1 VHFPAAPDLNGVY
14 PVLLGVYS
22 VLLGV
27 YSVLL
32 GVYSVLLFL
41 LWFCKLSLYL
51 DRNVIL
57 IVLSL
62 VLFSYVYAVL
72 WDVMCFYLWMYV
84 CLYSLPP
91 GISPIAVN
99 NKYIYNIHSRNT

>member
-1 VHFPAAPDLNGVY
+1 VY

-41 LWFCKLSLYL
+41 LCFYKLSLYL
-51 DRNVIL
+51 DGNVIL
-57 IVLSL
+57 LVLCL
-62 VLFSYVYAVL
+62 VLF
-72 WDVMCFYLWMYV
+72 CEMYV
-84 CLYSLPP
+84 LLL
-91 GISPIAVN
+91 VDV
-99 NKYIYNIHSRNT
+99 